1 MSSSSS
7 PFDASASALGYL
19 YQCRY
24 ALLLALQKGDD
35 PNQCLSIEKLD
46 DVAFHESPSSPTVAK
61 ECLQFKHK
69 INRVGG
75 LGDSSP
81 DIWKTLKIWAEGVKQ
96 KRFDLDRVTLFLV
109 TTASAGNRNSV
120 RLLRHDPSSR
130 KPLEA
135 LQNLESAATKS
146 TNPIVQDALASFL
159 TLTSDDR
166 RKLFSAIYLLD
177 NAPSVLNL
185 DQQFTAIVR
194 YAALPQH
201 RDAFLQRIEGW
212 WLQRIVMHL
221 SDQSPGVISVVEV
234 QQQFHEIREQFRRDS
249 LPDDMFSAQ
258 LPPEATPDADDRVF
272 VRQLRLINLSLARLR
287 NAQEDTVSSN
297 PLATLQEEREN
308 LLSAARAL
316 QNEIDAAR
324 SFATAEDGYS
334 AEATDH
340 KNRLT
345 AIGLYRDEP
354 DGNKCPLC
362 EHDLSAAVPKAG
374 AIQTSL
380 ANLERQMNAATRQR
394 PRLEAFLNQR
404 ENRLSDIRQ
413 RRTENKAAIEALIA
427 RKRAC
432 SNSETGWSSR
442 LVSSG
447 ASVCFWRVCG
457 LVNLTAAFRPR
468 SINCGARLKL
478 LKQVCLM
485 TWWRT
490 A

>member
-96 KRFDLDRVTLFLV
+96 KRFDLDRVSLFLV

-135 LQNLESAATKS
+135 LQNLESAAAKS
-146 TNPIVQDALASFL
+146 TNPIVQDALARFL

-166 RKLFSAIYLLD
+166 RKLFLAIYLLD
-177 NAPSVLNL
+177 NAPSVVDL

-287 NAQEDTVSSN
+287 NAQEDHYRAFVQRSQWVKEHLMALDEAEKYELRLIDGWKERFAIMRERVLQGSDEPT
-297 PLATLQEEREN
+297 LARHGSDLYDWMSTE
-308 LLSAARAL
+308 A
-316 QNEIDAAR
+316 AAR
-324 SFATAEDGYS
+324 SDLWVRADFKSGYMTRGSYHMLAELIRLGWHPEYETRLAPPPTATTGS
-334 AEATDH
+334 AT
-340 KNRLT
+340 
-345 AIGLYRDEP
+345 
-354 DGNKCPLC
+354 
-362 EHDLSAAVPKAG
+362 KAK
-374 AIQTSL
+374 TTK
-380 ANLERQMNAATRQR
+380 ERKK
-394 PRLEAFLNQR
+394 
-404 ENRLSDIRQ
+404 S
-413 RRTENKAAIEALIA
+413 KA
-427 RKRAC
+427 
-432 SNSETGWSSR
+432 
-442 LVSSG
+442 
-447 ASVCFWRVCG
+447 
-457 LVNLTAAFRPR
+457 
-468 SINCGARLKL
+468 
-478 LKQVCLM
+478 
-485 TWWRT
+485 
-490 A
+490 